1 MGEDATFPILET
13 YQFNPAVLTGRYTL
27 EEKAILLAATD
38 NVAVARQDLARGLD
52 IVHRGE
58 EIRLKDSIPTG
69 HKFALREI
77 PQGSFVYK
85 YAQIIGKALYPIQPG
100 EWIHTHNLE
109 LAHDLDDHQY
119 AVDRPKPP
127 EFPADLPRTFY
138 GYRRQDGRVG
148 TRNYIAVVA
157 TSNCSSHVCEGI
169 AEEFKG
175 FSTENIDGV
184 VALPHQEGCGHHDGP
199 DLEQLERTL
208 KGMILNPNVAGV
220 VVVGLGCEM
229 NSITRYSGTG
239 PDLRAT
245 KPFTGLEIQTVG
257 GTRKTIAGG
266 AKAVRELME
275 TVRTFQRSEQSVE
288 HILVG
293 LNCGGSDAFSGI
305 SANPALGYASDLLIA
320 AGGAVVLAET
330 PEIFGAEQVLTR
342 RAVDVETGKRLVHVI
357 KRYQEYAGRF
367 GATMDSNPAPGNKR
381 GGISNIVEKSLGAVM
396 KGGTTMLSDVV
407 NYAEQ
412 VTSKGLVVM
421 DTPGYDPVSITGIAA
436 GGCNVICFTTGRG
449 SAIGFPTVPVVKI
462 ATNSRIFHVMNDN
475 MDVNAGEV
483 VDAKAT
489 LQEKGR
495 EIYRHIV
502 RVASGERTKS
512 ELLGH
517 KEFAPWRIGPVM

>member
-1 MGEDATFPILET
+1 L
-13 YQFNPAVLTGRYTL
+13 
-27 EEKAILLAATD
+27 
-38 NVAVARQDLARGLD
+38 
-52 IVHRGE
+52 
-58 EIRLKDSIPTG
+58 
-69 HKFALREI
+69 
-77 PQGSFVYK
+77 
-85 YAQIIGKALYPIQPG
+85 
-100 EWIHTHNLE
+100 
-109 LAHDLDDHQY
+109 
-119 AVDRPKPP
+119 
-127 EFPADLPRTFY
+127 
-138 GYRRQDGRVG
+138 
-148 TRNYIAVVA
+148 
-157 TSNCSSHVCEGI
+157 
-169 AEEFKG
+169 
-175 FSTENIDGV
+175 
-184 VALPHQEGCGHHDGP
+184 
-199 DLEQLERTL
+199 
-208 KGMILNPNVAGV
+208 
-220 VVVGLGCEM
+220 
-229 NSITRYSGTG
+229 
-239 PDLRAT
+239 
-245 KPFTGLEIQTVG
+245 TGLEIQTVG
-257 GTRKTIAGG
+257 GTLKTIASG

-275 TVRTFQRSEQSVE
+275 IVRTFERTEQSVE

-342 RAVDVETGKRLVHVI
+342 RAVDVETGRRLVHII
-357 KRYQEYAGRF
+357 KRFQEYAGRF

-407 NYAEQ
+407 NYADQ
-412 VTSKGLVVM
+412 VTRKGLIVM

-483 VDAKAT
+483 VDGKST
-489 LQEKGR
+489 IQEKGT

-512 ELLGH
+512 ERLGH